1 MTKVL
6 IINGPNLDMLG
17 VREPEIYG
25 TDTLEDIRNY
35 VKKCVSDSA
44 IKIEWFQ
51 SNSEAEIIE
60 RLHKTLKEKLLGV
73 IINPAAFT
81 HTSLAIADAMKI
93 VKCPIVEVHLSNT
106 HSRGDERQVK
116 LTTRCAKGVL
126 EGFGRKGYL
135 MAVQSFI
142 LPS

>member
-1 MTKVL
+1 MKTFL

-17 VREPEIYG
+17 TREPELYG
-25 TDTLEDIRNY
+25 KHSLKEIMEYTENALVHE
-35 VKKCVSDSA
+35 K

-51 SNSEAEIIE
+51 SNSEGEIIE
-60 RLHKTLKEKLLGV
+60 RIHKSIKENLTGL

-81 HTSLAIADAMKI
+81 HTSLAIADALKI
-93 VKCPIVEVHLSNT
+93 VSCKIVEVHLSNT
-106 HSRGDERQVK
+106 HARGPERQQK
-116 LTTRCAKGVL
+116 YTTSCVHGVL

-135 MAVQSFI
+135 MAVQSFL